1 MPECVDEAFLQEFVE
16 RFPLLGS
23 ISGDLFL
30 ALGVEDID
38 LLVSDIKVTSDDDW
52 LVFIISEF
60 VKVRLKVPVPL
71 VDSVLESAQAIA
83 GVRHICL
90 HEDEFLEL
98 GSDNPA
104 LAVMFGDAEVVGDR
118 DRLDLGKDSGA
129 CVSLLDS
136 AEVPELLV
144 LAGNLFVVVHLVYLL
159 DVDLDLVEA
168 DNSGVGLLKELLEIS
183 SLENRIQSVDVP
195 VPNTYFLGLKFR
207 MQRRSLKFGLRMSL
221 QTKEACQIGL
231 HRHLLFFLLIA
242 LNFLNFNMD

>member
-1 MPECVDEAFLQEFVE
+1 MPECVNEAFLQEFVE
-16 RFPLLGS
+16 RLPLLGS

-38 LLVSDIKVTSDDDW
+38 LLVSDIKVTSDDNW

-60 VKVRLKVPVPL
+60 VEVRLEVPVPL

-83 GVRHICL
+83 GVRHVCL

-129 CVSLLDS
+129 CVSLLDP

-144 LAGNLFVVVHLVYLL
+144 LTGNLFVVVHLVHLF

-168 DNSGVGLLKELLEIS
+168 DNSGVGLLEELLEIS
-183 SLENRIQSVDVP
+183 SLEDRVQSVDVP
-195 VPNTYFLGLKFR
+195 VPDAHLFRLKLR
-207 MQRRSLKFGLRMSL
+207 VLSRPLELGLRMSR
-221 QTKEACQIGL
+221 QSEEAC
-231 HRHLLFFLLIA
+231 
-242 LNFLNFNMD
+242 

>member
-1 MPECVDEAFLQEFVE
+1 MPECVHESFLQEFVE
-16 RFPLLGS
+16 RLPLLGS

-60 VKVRLKVPVPL
+60 VEVRLEVPVPL

-144 LAGNLFVVVHLVYLL
+144 LTGNLFVIVHLLHLL

-168 DNSGVGLLKELLEIS
+168 DNSGVGLLKELLKIS
-183 SLENRIQSVDVP
+183 SLEDRIQSVDVP
-195 VPNTYFLGLKFR
+195 VPDAHLFR
-207 MQRRSLKFGLRMSL
+207 RKLRVLRRPLELGLRMSR
-221 QTKEACQIGL
+221 QTEEAC
-231 HRHLLFFLLIA
+231 
-242 LNFLNFNMD
+242 